1 MPVSL
6 ALRKHVTTPGTE
18 SSSVKALSSATP
30 AEDSVKVYRN
40 SGDVGHLD
48 VCPTYTSLWVL
59 SPYDISTG
67 IVIYTCNPST
77 LAEAG
82 RLRDKSYSY
91 IVNSESTAVT

>member
-30 AEDSVKVYRN
+30 AEDSVT
-40 SGDVGHLD
+40 GDVGHLD